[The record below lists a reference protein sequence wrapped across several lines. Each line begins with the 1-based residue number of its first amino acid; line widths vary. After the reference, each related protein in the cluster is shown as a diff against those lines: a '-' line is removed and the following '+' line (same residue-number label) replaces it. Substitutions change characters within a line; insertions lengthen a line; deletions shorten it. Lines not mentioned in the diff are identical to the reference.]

1 MHIFTILKEITQ
13 SILKG
18 FGMFFSER
26 GGFVDTAYTP
36 GLHNH
41 KK

>member
-1 MHIFTILKEITQ
+1 MHIFTVLKEIIQ
-13 SILKG
+13 SISRG

-26 GGFVDTAYTP
+26 GGYVDSAYTP
-36 GLHNH
+36 GLSTH

>member
-1 MHIFTILKEITQ
+1 MQIFTVLKEIIQ
-13 SILKG
+13 SISKG

-26 GGFVDTAYTP
+26 GSYVDAAYTP

-41 KK
+41 KN

>member
-1 MHIFTILKEITQ
+1 MHIITVLKEITQ
-13 SILKG
+13 SISKG

-26 GGFVDTAYTP
+26 GGYVDSAYTP
-36 GLHNH
+36 GLNNH